1 VSCPSLDSYLHRFTE
16 YSSIHIADDDLLS
29 TSETRMIGGSVAVL
43 ESLTDISLQG
53 SLSSSQNFLQEQKDN
68 DASTSQVSVLS
79 SDQPHTDDEPI
90 PSLSNPLSPASFLS
104 IVLGF
109 LENVPA
115 LPASALELK
124 SQNIGTTNQA
134 DSPAESSSQ
143 VMKPLL
149 HQRMVVSRSN
159 KLLESGR
166 FNKLDEPDRCDKL
179 LTYDHESPECKYG
192 GRRRVPCKG
201 CRNSGISLF
210 LFSLATT
217 ALILFCLFRG
227 FFKFTRCAF
236 AFVM

>member
-16 YSSIHIADDDLLS
+16 YSSIHIADDVLS
-29 TSETRMIGGSVAVL
+29 TSETRVIGGSVAVL
-43 ESLTDISLQG
+43 EALTDESLQG

-68 DASTSQVSVLS
+68 DASVLS

-124 SQNIGTTNQA
+124 SQNIDTTNQT
-134 DSPAESSSQ
+134 DSPPESSSQ

-149 HQRMVVSRSN
+149 HQRTVVSRSN
-159 KLLESGR
+159 KLLESDR
-166 FNKLDEPDRCDKL
+166 FNKLDEPDRCNKL
-179 LTYDHESPECKYG
+179 LTYDRELPECKYG
-192 GRRRVPCKG
+192 GRRRAPCKG
-201 CRNSGISLF
+201 CRNGGISLF